1 MKLYKVFLEA
11 TFEYGEGHCRM
22 VEMEKYNETK
32 TENYDCA
39 ANLGEKF
46 LDFHLHKICYKLK
59 SNEYIQSLQLIFK
72 SRNDGKPQ
80 TLLDTDPED
89 TTKECFELEDSEEIT
104 EVRIWKQKDRLIG
117 FEISTN
123 KNRSKKIG
131 YGEEESEKI
140 KEFEQGDKI
149 ILGFGCQANKQYG
162 VCSIYCY
169 YLGKR
174 KFGIIQ
180 NSGLLQLRSKLKKN
194 PEFKAEL
201 KTKKSSL
208 TEQQKLILDTCDL
221 PDAAFFPFA
230 SYIMTY

>member
-1 MKLYKVFLEA
+1 MIQKEQKNQ
-11 TFEYGEGHCRM
+11 R
-22 VEMEKYNETK
+22 KK
-32 TENYDCA
+32 TR
-39 ANLGEKF
+39 K
-46 LDFHLHKICYKLK
+46 KIKNK
-59 SNEYIQSLQLIFK
+59 K
-72 SRNDGKPQ
+72 KKKKK
-80 TLLDTDPED
+80 T
-89 TTKECFELEDSEEIT
+89 
-104 EVRIWKQKDRLIG
+104 QK
-117 FEISTN
+117 
-123 KNRSKKIG
+123 KKKIG

-201 KTKKSSL
+201 ETKKSSL